1 MNIFVCAHCPTCL
14 HCDGV
19 RAVARESASTPLP
32 APGIRGG
39 HKVNCPSRGGHKVMP
54 ISCSMGPGSSAVVHC
69 RQRPTPT
76 AARGGASGPTS
87 QIHVHQQPAAVPMA
101 DLHASIDHVAFVHA
115 PLAHVPPR
123 HTTLPPLKP
132 AGRHNDSHLLLP
144 CAFCAASARVL
155 ETSESASQ
163 CCHVALASL
172 AHVDPSRTSSRSTLD
187 VLEEARRVLT
197 DVALMTAC
205 GTVRSRVAHACC
217 IHHGLHLAGPVGQ
230 TSNVVMT
237 AHRGVY

>member
-39 HKVNCPSRGGHKVMP
+39 HKVNCSSRGGHKVMP

-87 QIHVHQQPAAVPMA
+87 QIHVHQQPAVPMA

-132 AGRHNDSHLLLP
+132 AGRHNDSHLLHPALSAQP
-144 CAFCAASARVL
+144 LHGCWKRLKVQASAD
-155 ETSESASQ
+155 
-163 CCHVALASL
+163 HVALDVTGSCTCRSL
-172 AHVDPSRTSSRSTLD
+172 
-187 VLEEARRVLT
+187 
-197 DVALMTAC
+197 
-205 GTVRSRVAHACC
+205 
-217 IHHGLHLAGPVGQ
+217 
-230 TSNVVMT
+230 
-237 AHRGVY
+237 